1 MKLLYAH
8 DHKLRYFENGFYTTG
23 GFSDQVTN
31 RYTSVF
37 ENMVLL
43 CRAIK
48 SDNIGGCSRIG
59 NANVDV
65 CPLFCGK
72 VLPTKANLRLIQTQ
86 VMAADVVMV
95 RLPSLLGLYTA
106 FIAFANKKKVCVEV
120 VGSAWGS
127 YWYKSFSGKIA
138 ALPLEVLNKCVIK
151 NAAYVLYVTD
161 DYLQKEYPTKGVS
174 VGCSDVVLDVQEIDV
189 LNRRLEKIKKWAE
202 NSIVLGTLGQIDY
215 KYKGHKT
222 VLQVIAELKKLGV
235 KVEYRL
241 AGNGSRGYIEGLA
254 LKYGVLDN
262 IKFYGQISHEEINQ
276 WIDELDV
283 YVQPSLTEGMP
294 RSVIEAIYRATPTI
308 VSDAGGMY
316 ELVESDSIFKAG
328 SVEHLFEII
337 RKLSNKK
344 MLSMAQRNY
353 IFCEKFDC
361 NKLSKKRESFYTR
374 IKEEVKY
381 GVV

>member
-8 DHKLRYFENGFYTTG
+8 DHKLRYFGNDFYTTG

-48 SDNIGGCSRIG
+48 SDNVGGCTKVG
-59 NANVDV
+59 NVNVDV

-86 VMAADVVMV
+86 VKEADVVMV

-127 YWYKSFSGKIA
+127 YWYKSFSGKIV
-138 ALPLEVLNKCVIK
+138 ALPLEVFNKCVIK

-174 VGCSDVVLDVQEIDV
+174 VGCSDVVLDVREIDV
-189 LNRRLEKIKKWAE
+189 LNRRLEKIEKSAE
-202 NSIVLGTLGQIDY
+202 NSIALGTLGQIDY

-222 VLQVIAELKKLGV
+222 VLQVIAELKKQGV

-241 AGNGSRGYIEGLA
+241 AGSGSRGYIESLA
-254 LKYGVLDN
+254 AKYGLLDN
-262 IKFYGQISHEEINQ
+262 IKFYGQIGHEEINQ

-316 ELVESDSIFKAG
+316 ELVEKQFVFRKKNSEELAKIIMGLDKSIMKEMAIRN
-328 SVEHLFEII
+328 FEFSSKFQND
-337 RKLSNKK
+337 RLNDC
-344 MLSMAQRNY
+344 RN
-353 IFCEKFDC
+353 
-361 NKLSKKRESFYTR
+361 SFYKAFR
-374 IKEEVKY
+374 
-381 GVV
+381 GDNQ

>member
-48 SDNIGGCSRIG
+48 SNNIGGCTRVG
-59 NANVDV
+59 NTKVDV

-72 VLPTKANLRLIQTQ
+72 VLPTKANFKLIQNQ

-127 YWYKSFSGKIA
+127 YWYKSFSGKIV
-138 ALPLEVLNKCVIK
+138 ALPLEILNKCVVK

-161 DYLQKEYPTKGVS
+161 DYLQKEYPTKGVC
-174 VGCSDVVLDVQEIDV
+174 VGCSDVILNKREIDV
-189 LNRRLEKIKKWAE
+189 LNRRLEKIKKCTE

-222 VLQVIAELKKLGV
+222 VLQVIAKLREQGIKV
-235 KVEYRL
+235 KYRL
-241 AGNGSRGYIEGLA
+241 AGSGSRGYIESLGT
-254 LKYGVLDN
+254 KYGVLDN

-316 ELVESDSIFKAG
+316 ELVDSAYTFKKGNAD
-328 SVEHLFEII
+328 SLLEII
-337 RKLSNKK
+337 KSLNRESLKK
-344 MLSMAQRNY
+344 MSKINFDRSERFSYSVLQDKRN
-353 IFCEKFDC
+353 E
-361 NKLSKKRESFYTR
+361 FYQE
-374 IKEEVKY
+374 IKAAFSNELV
-381 GVV
+381 